1 MGLFEDYFVAPIM
14 EKTGYNLVNTLVY
27 VAIAVI
33 AVYLIFQIFKRY
45 NVRIDKQFFW
55 GTLTFVLFGSTARV
69 VTDAV
74 DGGVFTGVTPLHQ
87 IILDSG
93 IYKYGF
99 LTATPG
105 IYIVVAAIFLSTFAI
120 LHCFKR
126 MELLPWVG
134 LALFAFNFLLLL
146 PFMQYAWL
154 AIPVFIMAGIPA
166 YLIYRKYGKEAAAVV
181 GGHALDGAATFVII
195 DIFPMFSGKNY
206 FEQHVL
212 SRAVGDLFDT
222 YLTFY
227 FLKVAIAAAA
237 VYLAEKEKIKDDEK
251 IFLFLVIA
259 IVGLAPGI
267 RDVLRMVC
275 GT

>member
-27 VAIAVI
+27 VAIAVA
-33 AVYLIFQIFKRY
+33 AVYIIFQIFKKY
-45 NVRIDKQFFW
+45 NVKIDTQFFW

-74 DGGVFTGVTPLHQ
+74 DGGVFTGVTPIHQ
-87 IILDSG
+87 LILDSG

-105 IYIVVAAIFLSTFAI
+105 IYIVVAGIFLSTFAI
-120 LHCFKR
+120 LHYIKKP
-126 MELLPWVG
+126 ELLPYVG
-134 LALFAFNFLLLL
+134 LALFAFNFILLI

-166 YLIYRKYGKEAAAVV
+166 YIIYRKYGAEGAAVV
-181 GGHALDGAATFVII
+181 FGHALDGAATFVII
-195 DIFPMFSGKNY
+195 DIFPMFSGKSY

-212 SRAVGDLFDT
+212 SRAVGDLFNT
-222 YLTFY
+222 YLTFF
-227 FLKVAIAAAA
+227 FLKVAIATAA
-237 VYLAEKEKIKDDEK
+237 VYLANKEKIKEDEK

>member
-27 VAIAVI
+27 VAIAVA
-33 AVYLIFQIFKRY
+33 AVYILFQIFRRY
-45 NVRIDKQFFW
+45 DVRIDKRFFW

-93 IYKYGF
+93 VYNYGF
-99 LTATPG
+99 FTVTPG
-105 IYIVVAAIFLSTFAI
+105 IYMVVAALFLSTFAV
-120 LHCFKR
+120 LHYLKR
-126 MELLPWVG
+126 VELLPYVG
-134 LALFAFNFLLLL
+134 LALFAFNFILLL

-154 AIPVFIMAGIPA
+154 AVPVLVMAGVPA
-166 YLIYRKYGKEAAAVV
+166 YIIYRKYGAEGAAVV

-195 DIFPMFSGKNY
+195 DIFPLFSGKSY

-212 SRAVGDLFDT
+212 SRAVGDLFGT

-237 VYLAEKEKIKDDEK
+237 VYLANKEKIKEDEK